1 MNLENEVKKL
11 FFEAFPTLQESEFDW
26 NKKQKDYEHWDS
38 FAQLNLITLAE
49 SKFNINLT
57 IDESISITS
66 AKELLNCIKSH
77 L

>member
-1 MNLENEVKKL
+1 MDLEDKVKEL
-11 FFEAFPTLQESEFDW
+11 FFEAFPALGELEFDW
-26 NKKQKDYEHWDS
+26 NKKQKDYAQWDS

-66 AKELLNCIKSH
+66 AKDLLDCIKSH

>member
-1 MNLENEVKKL
+1 MNLDDKVKKL
-11 FFEAFPTLQESEFDW
+11 FFEAFPTLKESEFDW
-26 NKKQKDYEHWDS
+26 NKKQKDYENWDS

-49 SKFNINLT
+49 SQFNITLT

-66 AKELLNCIKSH
+66 AKELLDCIKSH